1 MKKLVKISGVV
12 AIVVVVLALVGATVA
27 FAQGPD
33 DPQTPYGGS
42 YGYRGRGPH
51 NAERPGLG
59 LMAVEQEEMHEAI
72 AQALGISV
80 TELDAA
86 LDEGTPLV
94 VLAQELGVDFET
106 VREAMN
112 AVHAE
117 ALQDAVDQGLIS
129 QEQADWMLSRRAQMG
144 AFGSGAGP
152 GYGMQGNARGWGGG
166 PRGGAGQGTYGR
178 GFQGN
183 CPYAQTQ

>member
-1 MKKLVKISGVV
+1 MKKFVKIAGILALVV
-12 AIVVVVLALVGATVA
+12 MVLAVVGATVA

-42 YGYRGRGPH
+42 YGFRGRGPH

-59 LMAVEQEEMHEAI
+59 LMAVDQEEMHAAI
-72 AQALGISV
+72 AEALGISV
-80 TELDAA
+80 TELESA
-86 LDEGTPLV
+86 LDEGTPLF
-94 VLAQELGVDFET
+94 VLADELGVDFDV
-106 VREAMN
+106 VRQAMN

-117 ALQDAVDQGLIS
+117 ALQNAVDEGQIS

-144 AFGSGAGP
+144 AFGSGTGP
-152 GYGMQGNARGWGGG
+152 GYGMRGSARGWGGG
-166 PRGGAGQGTYGR
+166 PRGGAGQGNYGA